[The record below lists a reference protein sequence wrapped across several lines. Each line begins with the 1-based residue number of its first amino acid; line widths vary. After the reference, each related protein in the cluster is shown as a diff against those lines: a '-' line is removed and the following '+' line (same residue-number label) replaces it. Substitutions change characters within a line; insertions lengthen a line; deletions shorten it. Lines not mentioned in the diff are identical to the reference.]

1 MRIIDPELQIINQGY
16 DLDSIYKHIELCGRT
31 CYHSQDKITEDSA
44 KRFVDNLI
52 KSGHGSVLE
61 HGTVYLTIPGEY
73 EPDEW
78 GRAEVFV
85 DYKGS
90 YRYNKYSKVVVEYWE
105 QEPVGTQCDFC
116 KKISRS
122 RVHITTNLRVLVE
135 NDWLDDLKYLCEP
148 TEHHEKR
155 VTVKFITGIDISR
168 EINRH
173 RVNSISEESTRYCN
187 YSLGK
192 FGNSINVALNTDID
206 EQDVIDCAETWTSC
220 WDDNCLNEDRLFR
233 TMCSKIGNN
242 KDDLFGIVDTW
253 LFANSAC
260 EWAYKRLISLGW
272 KAQQA
277 RRVLPLDTQTEL
289 VHTAFVSDWK
299 HFLSLRSPKYGATG
313 VHPDA
318 AYLGDM
324 LYEQLKTMICGQEL

>member
-31 CYHSQDKITEDSA
+31 CYRSQNKITEDSA

-61 HGTVYLTIPGEY
+61 HGTVYLTIPIT
-73 EPDEW
+73 
-78 GRAEVFV
+78 AET
-85 DYKGS
+85 S
-90 YRYNKYSKVVVEYWE
+90 YRIDMYNINKYSK
-105 QEPVGTQCDFC
+105 T
-116 KKISRS
+116 KIDINKY
-122 RVHITTNLRVLVE
+122 VYHITTNLRVLVE

-148 TEHHEKR
+148 TEYHEKR
-155 VTVKFITGIDISR
+155 ITVKFITGIDISR
-168 EINRH
+168 ETNRH

-192 FGNSINVALNTDID
+192 FGNSINVALNTDIN
-206 EQDVIDCAETWTSC
+206 ELDVIDCAETWTSC
-220 WDDNCLNEDRLFR
+220 WDGNCLNEDRLFR

-324 LYEQLKTMICGQEL
+324 LYEQLKTMICG

>member
-1 MRIIDPELQIINQGY
+1 MNIITPLVQIINQNY

-31 CYHSQDKITEDSA
+31 CYRSQNKITEDSA

-61 HGTVYLTIPGEY
+61 HGTIYLTIPITPET
-73 EPDEW
+73 
-78 GRAEVFV
+78 
-85 DYKGS
+85 S
-90 YRYNKYSKVVVEYWE
+90 YRIDRYMINKYSKA
-105 QEPVGTQCDFC
+105 
-116 KKISRS
+116 KIDINKY
-122 RVHITTNLRVLVE
+122 VYHITTNLRVLVE
-135 NDWLDDLKYLCEP
+135 NNWMGDLKYLCEP

-155 VTVKFITGIDISR
+155 ITVKFITGIDISR
-168 EINRH
+168 ETNRH

-192 FGNSINVALNTDID
+192 FGNNINIALNTDID
-206 EQDVIDCAETWTSC
+206 EQDVINCAETWDSC
-220 WDDNCLNEDRLFR
+220 WDDNRLNEDRLFR
-233 TMCSKIGNN
+233 TMCLKIENN

-253 LFANSAC
+253 FFANLAC

-277 RRVLPLDTQTEL
+277 RRILPLDTQTEL
-289 VHTAFVSDWK
+289 VHTAFISDWK

-318 AYLGDM
+318 AYLADE
-324 LYEQLKTMICGQEL
+324 LYDLLQIGG

>member
-31 CYHSQDKITEDSA
+31 CYHSQDKITEDSS
-44 KRFVDNLI
+44 KRFVENLT

-61 HGTVYLTIPGEY
+61 HGTVYLTIPITPET
-73 EPDEW
+73 
-78 GRAEVFV
+78 
-85 DYKGS
+85 S
-90 YRYNKYSKVVVEYWE
+90 YRIDMYNINKYSK
-105 QEPVGTQCDFC
+105 T
-116 KKISRS
+116 KIDINKY
-122 RVHITTNLRVLVE
+122 VYHITTNLRVLVE

-148 TEHHEKR
+148 TEFHEKR
-155 VTVKFITGIDISR
+155 ITVKFITGIDISR
-168 EINRH
+168 ELNRH

-220 WDDNCLNEDRLFR
+220 WDDSCLNEDRLFR

-253 LFANSAC
+253 FFANLAC

-318 AYLGDM
+318 AYLGDL
-324 LYEQLKTMICGQEL
+324 LYEQLKTMICG

>member
-44 KRFVDNLI
+44 KRFVENLT

-61 HGTVYLTIPGEY
+61 HGTIYFKIPANIDVASNFL
-73 EPDEW
+73 DEVPIW
-78 GRAEVFV
+78 TKCELVESE
-85 DYKGS
+85 KG
-90 YRYNKYSKVVVEYWE
+90 NWWA
-105 QEPVGTQCDFC
+105 
-116 KKISRS
+116 
-122 RVHITTNLRVLVE
+122 ITTNLRVMIEHFAPEYIEELIK
-135 NDWLDDLKYLCEP
+135 KYLCEP
-148 TEHHEKR
+148 TEFHEKR
-155 VTVKFITGIDISR
+155 ITVKFITGIDISR
-168 EINRH
+168 EFNRH

-192 FGNSINVALNTDID
+192 FGNSINIALNTDIG

-220 WDDNCLNEDRLFR
+220 WDDNCLNEDKLFR

-253 LFANSAC
+253 FFANLAC

-318 AYLGDM
+318 AYLGDL
-324 LYEQLKTMICGQEL
+324 LYEQLKTMICG

>member
-1 MRIIDPELQIINQGY
+1 MNIITPLVQIINQNY

-31 CYHSQDKITEDSA
+31 CYRSQNKITEDSA

-61 HGTVYLTIPGEY
+61 HGTVYLTIPITPET
-73 EPDEW
+73 
-78 GRAEVFV
+78 
-85 DYKGS
+85 S
-90 YRYNKYSKVVVEYWE
+90 YRIDMYNINKYSKA
-105 QEPVGTQCDFC
+105 
-116 KKISRS
+116 KIDINKY
-122 RVHITTNLRVLVE
+122 VYHITTNLRVLVE
-135 NDWLDDLKYLCEP
+135 NDWLDDLKYICEP
-148 TEHHEKR
+148 TEHHER
-155 VTVKFITGIDISR
+155 RITVKFITGIDISR

-192 FGNSINVALNTDID
+192 FGSNINIALNTDID
-206 EQDVIDCAETWTSC
+206 EQDVIDYAETWDSC
-220 WDDNCLNEDRLFR
+220 WDDNRLNEDKLFR
-233 TMCSKIGNN
+233 TMCLKIGNN

-253 LFANSAC
+253 FFANLAC
-260 EWAYKRLISLGW
+260 EWAYKKLISLGW

-289 VHTAFVSDWK
+289 VHTAFISDWK
-299 HFLSLRSPKYGATG
+299 HFLSLRSPKYGASG

-318 AYLGDM
+318 AYLADE
-324 LYEQLKTMICGQEL
+324 LYDLLQIGG

>member
-1 MRIIDPELQIINQGY
+1 MNIITPLVQIINQNY

-31 CYHSQDKITEDSA
+31 CYRSQDKITEDSA

-61 HGTVYLTIPGEY
+61 HGTVYLTIPIIPET
-73 EPDEW
+73 
-78 GRAEVFV
+78 
-85 DYKGS
+85 S
-90 YRYNKYSKVVVEYWE
+90 YRIDRYRINKYSK
-105 QEPVGTQCDFC
+105 T
-116 KKISRS
+116 KIDINKYVYR
-122 RVHITTNLRVLVE
+122 ITTNLRVLVE
-135 NDWLDDLKYLCEP
+135 NDWIDDLKYLCEP
-148 TEHHEKR
+148 TEYHEKR
-155 VTVKFITGIDISR
+155 ITVKFITGIDISR
-168 EINRH
+168 ELNRH

-192 FGNSINVALNTDID
+192 FGSSINIALNTDID
-206 EQDVIDCAETWTSC
+206 EQDVIDCAETWDSC
-220 WDDNCLNEDRLFR
+220 WDDNRLNEDRLFR
-233 TMCSKIGNN
+233 TMCLKIGNN

-253 LFANSAC
+253 FFANLAC

-277 RRVLPLDTQTEL
+277 RRILPLDTQTEL
-289 VHTAFVSDWK
+289 VHTAFISDWK

-318 AYLGDM
+318 AYLADE
-324 LYEQLKTMICGQEL
+324 LYDLLQIGG

>member
-1 MRIIDPELQIINQGY
+1 MNIITPLVQIINQNY

-31 CYHSQDKITEDSA
+31 CYRSQDKITEDSA

-61 HGTVYLTIPGEY
+61 HGTVYLTIPITPET
-73 EPDEW
+73 
-78 GRAEVFV
+78 
-85 DYKGS
+85 S
-90 YRYNKYSKVVVEYWE
+90 YRIDSYMINKYSK
-105 QEPVGTQCDFC
+105 T
-116 KKISRS
+116 KIDINKY
-122 RVHITTNLRVLVE
+122 VYHITTNLRVLVE
-135 NDWLDDLKYLCEP
+135 NNWMGDLKYLCEP

-155 VTVKFITGIDISR
+155 ITVKFITGIDISR
-168 EINRH
+168 ETNRH

-192 FGNSINVALNTDID
+192 FGSSINIALNTDID
-206 EQDVIDCAETWTSC
+206 EQDVIDCAETWDSC
-220 WDDNCLNEDRLFR
+220 WDRLNEDRLFR
-233 TMCSKIGNN
+233 TMCLKIGNN

-253 LFANSAC
+253 FFANLAC

-277 RRVLPLDTQTEL
+277 RRILPLDTQTEL
-289 VHTAFVSDWK
+289 VHTAFISDWK

-318 AYLGDM
+318 AYLADE
-324 LYEQLKTMICGQEL
+324 LYDLLQIGG

>member
-1 MRIIDPELQIINQGY
+1 MNIITPLVQIINQNY

-31 CYHSQDKITEDSA
+31 CYRSQNKITEDSA

-61 HGTVYLTIPGEY
+61 HGTIYLTIPITPET
-73 EPDEW
+73 
-78 GRAEVFV
+78 
-85 DYKGS
+85 S
-90 YRYNKYSKVVVEYWE
+90 YRIDMYNINKYSKA
-105 QEPVGTQCDFC
+105 
-116 KKISRS
+116 KIDINKY
-122 RVHITTNLRVLVE
+122 VYHITTNLRVLVE

-148 TEHHEKR
+148 TEHHER
-155 VTVKFITGIDISR
+155 RITVKFITGIDISR
-168 EINRH
+168 ELNRH

-192 FGNSINVALNTDID
+192 FGSSINIALNTDID
-206 EQDVIDCAETWTSC
+206 EQDVIDCAETWDSC
-220 WDDNCLNEDRLFR
+220 WDRLNEDRLFR
-233 TMCSKIGNN
+233 TMCLKIGNN

-253 LFANSAC
+253 FFANLAC
-260 EWAYKRLISLGW
+260 EWAYKKLISLGW

-289 VHTAFVSDWK
+289 VHTAFISDWK
-299 HFLSLRSPKYGATG
+299 HFLSLRSSKYGASG

-318 AYLGDM
+318 AYLADE
-324 LYEQLKTMICGQEL
+324 LYDLLQIGG

>member
-1 MRIIDPELQIINQGY
+1 MNIITPLVQIINQNY

-31 CYHSQDKITEDSA
+31 CYRSQDKITEDSA

-61 HGTVYLTIPGEY
+61 HGTVYLKY
-73 EPDEW
+73 ESELVRGIQDCD
-78 GRAEVFV
+78 AKF
-85 DYKGS
+85 
-90 YRYNKYSKVVVEYWE
+90 NKYKNNKFSVYNTSRIERNNNVL
-105 QEPVGTQCDFC
+105 VGGY
-116 KKISRS
+116 
-122 RVHITTNLRVLVE
+122 VTTNLRVLVE
-135 NDWLDDLKYLCEP
+135 NDWIDDLKYLCEP
-148 TEHHEKR
+148 TEYHEKR
-155 VTVKFITGIDISR
+155 ITVKFITGIDISR
-168 EINRH
+168 ETNRH

-192 FGNSINVALNTDID
+192 FGSSINIALNTDID
-206 EQDVIDCAETWTSC
+206 EQDIIDCAETWDSC
-220 WDDNCLNEDRLFR
+220 WDRLNEDRLFR
-233 TMCSKIGNN
+233 TMCLKIGNN

-253 LFANSAC
+253 FFANLAC

-277 RRVLPLDTQTEL
+277 RRILPLDTQTEL
-289 VHTAFVSDWK
+289 VHTAFISDWK

-318 AYLGDM
+318 AYLADE
-324 LYEQLKTMICGQEL
+324 LYDLLQIGG

>member
-31 CYHSQDKITEDSA
+31 CYRSQDKITENSA

-61 HGTVYLTIPGEY
+61 HGTVYLTIPITPET
-73 EPDEW
+73 
-78 GRAEVFV
+78 
-85 DYKGS
+85 S
-90 YRYNKYSKVVVEYWE
+90 YRIDMYNINKYSK
-105 QEPVGTQCDFC
+105 T
-116 KKISRS
+116 KININKY
-122 RVHITTNLRVLVE
+122 VYHITTNLRVLVE

-168 EINRH
+168 ETNRH

-318 AYLGDM
+318 AYLGDL
-324 LYEQLKTMICGQEL
+324 LYEQLKTMICG

>member
-31 CYHSQDKITEDSA
+31 CYRSQNKITENSA

-61 HGTVYLTIPGEY
+61 HGTVYLTIPIT
-73 EPDEW
+73 
-78 GRAEVFV
+78 AET
-85 DYKGS
+85 S
-90 YRYNKYSKVVVEYWE
+90 YRIDMYNINKYSK
-105 QEPVGTQCDFC
+105 T
-116 KKISRS
+116 KIDINKY
-122 RVHITTNLRVLVE
+122 VYHITTNLRVLVE

-148 TEHHEKR
+148 TEYHEKR
-155 VTVKFITGIDISR
+155 ITVKFITGIDISR
-168 EINRH
+168 ETNRH

-192 FGNSINVALNTDID
+192 FGNSINVALNTDIN
-206 EQDVIDCAETWTSC
+206 ELDVIDCAETWTSC